1 MVVKLP
7 TTILG
12 LVTRHNFHASRIEY
26 MIDIVILGK
35 KFTIPVTE
43 DFVSRLD
50 SVLEADSAPVENT
63 PEQTTVDQSS
73 MFREDAIPAG
83 YSLGSLER
91 DPEDYTYEEI
101 EKL

>member
-26 MIDIVILGK
+26 AIDIVILGK
-35 KFTIPVTE
+35 KFTIPVTD

-50 SVLEADSAPVENT
+50 SVLEADSAPLDNT
-63 PEQTTVDQSS
+63 PAPQPTNQENLFEQ
-73 MFREDAIPAG
+73 DAIPPG

-91 DPEDYTYEEI
+91 DPDDYSYEEI